1 MEFKNFEEFNQ
12 NFKNGKFSIENSA
25 ITINDVNFRL
35 LSSSRK
41 SWEEILNGQP
51 GIIIYSATH
60 KHAGEAI
67 EAGMNEWLALIW
79 LVKGNAIVPVDV
91 RPTTPA
97 RIKFQLRCDDPDP
110 HTYRGTSDEAIGE
123 AAEPNTIGSIV
134 RVKVMNLPSSSE
146 LKGKVD
152 TGATISSLHA
162 ERYKI
167 NGDKIQF
174 VCPELSPNVISMP
187 LSDRQSVKSADGGV
201 EYRPVVLLNI
211 KVNDQLMQ
219 DVQFNLNDRGQMQY
233 PMLVGQNILE
243 KGKYLIDP
251 SIQEGAENENE
262 EIDWDTL
269 YENLGEI
276 SVDAKEPMTDEE
288 VKGLLEYLERA
299 DITFADLMAHA
310 KTNLTESL
318 FDVTY

>member
-1 MEFKNFEEFNQ
+1 MEFKNFEDFNTQ
-12 NFKNGKFSIENSA
+12 FKNGKFSIEDE
-25 ITINDVNFRL
+25 TIIIDNIKFRL

-41 SWEEILNGQP
+41 SWEEVLKGQP
-51 GIIIYSATH
+51 GVVIYSAGRKRTE
-60 KHAGEAI
+60 EALA
-67 EAGMNEWLALIW
+67 AGMNEWLALIW
-79 LVKGNAIVPVDV
+79 LVKGSTIVPVEA
-91 RPTTPA
+91 RSTTPA
-97 RIKFQLRCDDPDP
+97 RMSFRLDNPTSVASSDVIPDESKQV
-110 HTYRGTSDEAIGE
+110 REV
-123 AAEPNTIGSIV
+123 AEPNTIGSV
-134 RVKVMNLPSSSE
+134 VKVKVMNLPSSSE

-167 NGDKIQF
+167 DGDKIHF
-174 VCPELSPNVISMP
+174 VCKELSPNVITMP

-211 KVNDQLMQ
+211 KVNDQPMQ
-219 DVQFNLNDRGQMQY
+219 DIQFNLNDRGQMQY

-251 SIQEGAENENE
+251 SMQEGVENE
-262 EIDWDTL
+262 EVDWDTL

-299 DITFADLMAHA
+299 DITFADLMTHV
-310 KTNLTESL
+310 KTNLTEPL
-318 FDVTY
+318 LDVTY

>member
-1 MEFKNFEEFNQ
+1 MEFRNFEEFNTQ
-12 NFKNGKFSIENSA
+12 FKNGKFNIEGGA
-25 ITINDVNFRL
+25 VNIDGVDFKL
-35 LSSSRK
+35 LSSSRGT
-41 SWEEILNGQP
+41 WEEILKGKP
-51 GIIIYSATH
+51 GTVIYSASS
-60 KHAGEAI
+60 KHAAEAM

-79 LVKGNAIVPVDV
+79 VVKGNTLVPVEV

-97 RIKFQLRCDDPDP
+97 RTKFRLDNPEVARLQDPIQ
-110 HTYRGTSDEAIGE
+110 EAG
-123 AAEPNTIGSIV
+123 EPNTIGSV
-134 RVKVMNLPSSSE
+134 VKVKVVNLPSSSE
-146 LKGKVD
+146 IKGKVD

-167 NGDKIQF
+167 DGDRIHF
-174 VCPELSPNVISMP
+174 VCPELSPNVITLP
-187 LSDRQSVKSADGGV
+187 LDDRQSVKSADGGV
-201 EYRPVVLLNI
+201 EYRPVIRLNI

-233 PMLVGQNILE
+233 PMLVGQNVLQ

-251 SIQEGAENENE
+251 SIQEGVDTE
-262 EIDWDTL
+262 EVDWDTL

-276 SVDAKEPMTDEE
+276 SVETKEPMTDEE
-288 VKGLLEYLERA
+288 IKGLLEYLEGA
-299 DITFADLMAHA
+299 DITFADLMLHV